1 MLVAR
6 EKPKTEYFLRQKS
19 RRNFVPAANLAPV
32 AKRHRTASPSVGAEV
47 SYLRESLQ
55 LFVLLFFL
63 MAIGVG
69 LISQHGRIVACNYR
83 IQQLQREM
91 ALLQEEKESLRIEAQ
106 RLGSLER
113 IERIAVGELGLQY
126 PDKKQWLVL
135 SAPGNG
141 H

>member
-6 EKPKTEYFLRQKS
+6 EKPATGYFLEEKYRRNYLPETHLNPVS
-19 RRNFVPAANLAPV
+19 RRREKASSSAGVTISNL
-32 AKRHRTASPSVGAEV
+32 KEI
-47 SYLRESLQ
+47 LQ
-55 LFVLLFFL
+55 LSVLLLLL

-83 IQQLQREM
+83 IHQLQGDIV
-91 ALLQEEKESLRIEAQ
+91 LLQEEKESLCIETQ

-113 IERIAVGELGLQY
+113 IEKIAVGELGLQY

-135 SAPGNG
+135 SLPVNEN
-141 H
+141 

>member
-6 EKPKTEYFLRQKS
+6 EKPRVEYFLEQKPHK
-19 RRNFVPAANLAPV
+19 NFRPAANLNPA
-32 AKRHRTASPSVGAEV
+32 AKKRKTASTSVGAEV

-55 LFVLLFFL
+55 LFILLFFL

-69 LISQHGRIVACNYR
+69 LISQYGRIVACNYR
-83 IQQLQREM
+83 IHQLQREM
-91 ALLQEEKESLRIEAQ
+91 TLLQEEKESLRIEVQ